1 MVSIVPASMH
11 SMAAL
16 AELFNRGYTGYS
28 VPITLTAD
36 SFSLFARACD
46 LDLDASRVLAT
57 EAGPAAFAMLA
68 IRNDHRATGGHHAA
82 RGWIGGMGVAPEARG
97 QGLGQMA
104 MDAVLGVARDRGL
117 DHVDLEVLDDN
128 VHASR
133 IYERLGFRDVR
144 RFETWFLAAKPH
156 SADEPASAGVRTE
169 STIDRPAIET
179 DRREATSVTRIPV
192 ESCLA
197 IPRLPSD
204 EPAWQR
210 DVRGNPSAR
219 GALDAI
225 GVPGPSGPEVWMV
238 FRGAAAGIQIVDIG
252 LAPGVPEAMMDG
264 VVGRLMSEHP
274 GAGVMLLNLPVGDP
288 AGRSLERHGFARR
301 WPQREM
307 RWTP

>member
-1 MVSIVPASMH
+1 MVSVVPASTH
-11 SMAAL
+11 SMAEL

-28 VPITLTAD
+28 VPIMLTAD
-36 SFSLFARACD
+36 SFSQFARACD

-57 EAGPAAFAMLA
+57 DDGPAAFAMLA
-68 IRNDHRATGGHHAA
+68 IRDDHRAWRGHRPS

-97 QGLGQMA
+97 QGLGRMA

-144 RFETWFLAAKPH
+144 RFETWFLAPKPER
-156 SADEPASAGVRTE
+156 ANEPASAGAPTE
-169 STIDRPAIET
+169 STTDRPAIET
-179 DRREATSVTRIPV
+179 DRREATNVMRIPV
-192 ESCLA
+192 DACLA
-197 IPRLPSD
+197 IPRS
-204 EPAWQR
+204 PADPPPWQR

-219 GALDAI
+219 GALDAL
-225 GVPGPSGPEVWMV
+225 GVSGPSGPLAWVV
-238 FRGAAAGIQIVDIG
+238 FRVAPPGVQIVDIG
-252 LAPGVPEAMMDG
+252 LARGIPDTAMDG
-264 VVGRLMSEHP
+264 VVDRLVSEHP
-274 GAGVMLLNLPVGDP
+274 GAGVLMLNLPVGDP